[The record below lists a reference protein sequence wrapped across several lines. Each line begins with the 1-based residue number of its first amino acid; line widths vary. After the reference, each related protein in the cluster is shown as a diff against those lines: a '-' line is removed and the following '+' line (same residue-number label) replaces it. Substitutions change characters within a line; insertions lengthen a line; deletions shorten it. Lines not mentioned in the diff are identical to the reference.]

1 MKVQDCVFL
10 DIAIDLKM
18 ALNVRGASHETFSYG
33 CNDLYTYS
41 FSYLLTLNLCVLLP
55 LNLEM
60 GCPWGKVYLYFWV
73 YRSKRYK
80 SKHREEE

>member
-10 DIAIDLKM
+10 DIAIDLRM

-60 GCPWGKVYLYFWV
+60 GCLNNGLQF
-73 YRSKRYK
+73 
-80 SKHREEE
+80 HTMFL